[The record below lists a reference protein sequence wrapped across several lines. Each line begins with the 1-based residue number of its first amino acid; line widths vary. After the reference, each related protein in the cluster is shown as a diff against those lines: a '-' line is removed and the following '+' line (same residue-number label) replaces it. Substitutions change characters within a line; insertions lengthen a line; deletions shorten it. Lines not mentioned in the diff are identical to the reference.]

1 MLLSGKNIVVTGA
14 NRGIGRAI
22 AEACA
27 CSGAG
32 VWACMRTVDSAA
44 EAWLRTLG
52 EENGVPAVP
61 VTLDV
66 SDEESIK
73 NAASL
78 ILSEKRPISGIVNN
92 AGVVGPVRSFP
103 MTGIQEIRET
113 FEVNFFG
120 PLFFTQRLLKNLM
133 RNRSGSIVNIASVAA
148 LGGEPAQLSYVSS
161 KAAVIGATRK
171 LASELASFGIRVNA
185 VAPGIIDTDMGG
197 QIASAMAE
205 EVLAATAL
213 KRKGTVSE
221 VADMVTYLLSDRSS
235 YVTGQVLRI
244 DGGMR

>member
-1 MLLSGKNIVVTGA
+1 M
-14 NRGIGRAI
+14 
-22 AEACA
+22 
-27 CSGAG
+27 
-32 VWACMRTVDSAA
+32 
-44 EAWLRTLG
+44 
-52 EENGVPAVP
+52 
-61 VTLDV
+61 
-66 SDEESIK
+66 
-73 NAASL
+73 
-78 ILSEKRPISGIVNN
+78 
-92 AGVVGPVRSFP
+92 
-103 MTGIQEIRET
+103 
-113 FEVNFFG
+113 
-120 PLFFTQRLLKNLM
+120 
-133 RNRSGSIVNIASVAA
+133 
-148 LGGEPAQLSYVSS
+148 
-161 KAAVIGATRK
+161 IGATRK